1 MARGPEKVSFNLS
14 AKVFAR
20 IGTHPA
26 MLSGP

>member
-1 MARGPEKVSFNLS
+1 MVTRPEKVSFNLS